1 MKKIFSLLAAVLF
14 AGSMI
19 AADQLVATLEFTDSL
34 NVWQLP
40 ASAEKGVAAQTFT
53 NGTYS
58 IILEGTEG
66 AGYRVYPADNDPY
79 LILGK
84 QGASL
89 TLQAFEWNT
98 TRIVVTG
105 RGGASSSVKQ
115 NIYVGDVAV
124 STETVGAQGSN
135 EYQIDANYQAAG
147 NVYTLKV
154 NSNHN
159 TQIKKIEIYA
169 GEGGEKPAE
178 EPAYWIIDE
187 QTPVAAGSEY
197 VNTEHLSVYSAYG
210 TTLSP
215 QNYTIDSVQFGQAIQ
230 VRVDAW
236 PTAEAPLGTEKS
248 GSTSLVFNA
257 KKDTKIALYYV
268 RQCIDKGAAA
278 DDNKDLWLFDTL
290 AITTKVQ
297 SAMFEVAEFNADS
310 TYAVVRKG
318 YELQAGHAY
327 VLAAKG
333 TTIKLLGMVYTKDE
347 EVVPPTPIEPSE
359 ELPVDTINIAS
370 AIRLGMALDSM
381 ATDTVLHAIRGF
393 VINAGAYSQMY
404 HNQSWY
410 MADNAAD
417 SSSAFQAYNCYPL
430 EGADTLKVLNG
441 DEVMVIG
448 KLKKYYNRS
457 TSSYIIEVEKSNAY
471 FINKVD
477 GDHSTSVQTEEI
489 NVAQALEIGAA
500 LGNNAVSEKMYKIT
514 GYVSAINVKSSD
526 AYSEQYKNQSFWVSD
541 DPNSSASTNADG
553 AFYVYRGKPETE
565 AEIPVGSKV
574 EFTCTIKKYV
584 PSAGGD
590 AVIENADQNI
600 VIKILE
606 AGHVDTLNVAEA
618 VEAALALGD
627 NEESKQVYVVIGN
640 VAKVKDAYS
649 EQYKNISFYMTDEAV
664 DSTAF
669 GDLQVYRGKISEAE
683 GKALAAGD
691 RVMVVGKL
699 KNNFYNDKN
708 SAQFSVGAEVSVMWK
723 QAIEQIV
730 LTEKVNKVIMN
741 GAVYIVR
748 DGKLY
753 DLRGAQVR

>member
-1 MKKIFSLLAAVLF
+1 
-14 AGSMI
+14 
-19 AADQLVATLEFTDSL
+19 
-34 NVWQLP
+34 
-40 ASAEKGVAAQTFT
+40 
-53 NGTYS
+53 
-58 IILEGTEG
+58 
-66 AGYRVYPADNDPY
+66 
-79 LILGK
+79 
-84 QGASL
+84 
-89 TLQAFEWNT
+89 
-98 TRIVVTG
+98 
-105 RGGASSSVKQ
+105 
-115 NIYVGDVAV
+115 
-124 STETVGAQGSN
+124 
-135 EYQIDANYQAAG
+135 
-147 NVYTLKV
+147 
-154 NSNHN
+154 
-159 TQIKKIEIYA
+159 
-169 GEGGEKPAE
+169 
-178 EPAYWIIDE
+178 
-187 QTPVAAGSEY
+187 
-197 VNTEHLSVYSAYG
+197 
-210 TTLSP
+210 
-215 QNYTIDSVQFGQAIQ
+215 
-230 VRVDAW
+230 
-236 PTAEAPLGTEKS
+236 
-248 GSTSLVFNA
+248 
-257 KKDTKIALYYV
+257 
-268 RQCIDKGAAA
+268 
-278 DDNKDLWLFDTL
+278 
-290 AITTKVQ
+290 
-297 SAMFEVAEFNADS
+297 MFEVAEFNADS

-448 KLKKYYNRS
+448 KLKKYYNKS

-584 PSAGGD
+584 PAAGGD

-640 VAKVKDAYS
+640 VAKIKDEYS
-649 EQYKNISFYMTDEAV
+649 EKYKNISFYMTDEAV

-669 GDLQVYRGKISEAE
+669 GDLQVYRGNISEAE

-708 SAQFSVGAEVSVMWK
+708 SAQFATGAEVSVMWK